1 MNNFKYLGVLN
12 LFRSGSSLV
21 RKKPIKLNKPEKI
34 MYKVIMINKVNKFFF
49 NLFLVLCEHQLHDY
63 IC

>member
-21 RKKPIKLNKPEKI
+21 RKKPIKLNKLEKI

-49 NLFLVLCEHQLHDY
+49 NLFFGVVCTS
-63 IC
+63 IA

>member
-34 MYKVIMINKVNKFFF
+34 MYKVIMINKVN
-49 NLFLVLCEHQLHDY
+49 
-63 IC
+63 